1 MFVVQ
6 VSQGSGAPP
15 QDETSNEGLVV
26 DVDSPATSQS
36 KYSPFV
42 SSCILCVHVC
52 VCVCV
57 CMWVCVCGCVCVC
70 AYGCVCVQVCACV
83 RVCMCVCVGGHVC
96 VCACGCVCMH
106 VCVCACV
113 HVCVCVCMWSFIR
126 FGINVLKAIIVRFN
140 QCGMQS
146 YVDVLTLS

>member
-42 SSCILCVHVC
+42 SSCILCAHMCMCARVHVCMCAC

-57 CMWVCVCGCVCVC
+57 CG
-70 AYGCVCVQVCACV
+70 
-83 RVCMCVCVGGHVC
+83 
-96 VCACGCVCMH
+96 
-106 VCVCACV
+106 
-113 HVCVCVCMWSFIR
+113 
-126 FGINVLKAIIVRFN
+126 VLLGSILVF
-140 QCGMQS
+140 
-146 YVDVLTLS
+146 

>member
-36 KYSPFV
+36 KHSPFV
-42 SSCILCVHVC
+42 SSCIMCVCVCVRASAHEYACVCECGVC

-57 CMWVCVCGCVCVC
+57 CVYVCVEF
-70 AYGCVCVQVCACV
+70 Y
-83 RVCMCVCVGGHVC
+83 
-96 VCACGCVCMH
+96 
-106 VCVCACV
+106 
-113 HVCVCVCMWSFIR
+113 
-126 FGINVLKAIIVRFN
+126 
-140 QCGMQS
+140 
-146 YVDVLTLS
+146 